1 MTNVLVTLCVLSALQ
16 ATAAAQIIMEM
27 PLTCFYCKSG
37 QNCFQNIPQTC
48 SSPQDACIIV
58 QEHNTLAALSAGI
71 GNLGMYQSCA
81 DSRQSLTG
89 FLAFY
94 FGDTVMVEILSE
106 ICKINNCNAH
116 FVPTRLAISSVRNG
130 LQCPACYAPGSQSC
144 ESDGS
149 LRCTGGA
156 DQCAVVVGT
165 LGQGDVTIPF
175 AARGCATRTACKIK
189 TLESGVFTYN
199 LTNVQC
205 SPAPRVQ
212 TSSATRTLA
221 WGLFTLGSIIVP
233 RVPLFLPALLGLFL
247 C

>member
-1 MTNVLVTLCVLSALQ
+1 MMKALVTLCVLSALQ
-16 ATAAAQIIMEM
+16 ATAAAQDKMGM

-37 QNCFQNIPQTC
+37 QSCLHNLPQTC
-48 SSPQDACIIV
+48 SSPQDACIMI
-58 QEHNTLAALSAGI
+58 QEHNTLSFSPGI

-81 DSRQSLTG
+81 DSRQTLTG

-130 LQCPACYAPGSQSC
+130 LQCPACYAPGSESC

-165 LGQGDVTIPF
+165 LAQGDVTIPF
-175 AARGCATRTACKIK
+175 AARGCATWTACEIK
-189 TLESGVFTYN
+189 MLESGVFTYN

-205 SPAPRVQ
+205 SPAPRAQ

-221 WGLFTLGSIIVP
+221 WGPFTLGSIIIP
-233 RVPLFLPALLGLFL
+233 RVPLFLPALLRLFL